1 MMLKPKRIIWL
12 GMAVAL
18 LQSGI
23 LYAMVEQR
31 ASILRNGAD
40 ITLLTEPVDPRDF
53 LRGDYVTLGYGIS
66 SIAADRISGTLPV
79 ASGHADIYVTV
90 KQGDDGAWAFAG
102 ASWQKRDD
110 LPEGEVELRGQT
122 RSFVNS
128 PLYGQV
134 GVNYGIERYYVP
146 EGQGKAIEDQQRE
159 RKIEA
164 VIAVSD
170 AGEAQ
175 IRALKDDGKV
185 LYEEPVY

>member
-1 MMLKPKRIIWL
+1 MMFRPKRIVWL

-23 LYAMVEQR
+23 LYAMVEKR

-53 LRGDYVTLGYGIS
+53 LRGDYVRLGYGIS
-66 SIAADRISGTLPV
+66 SIAADRIGGTPP
-79 ASGHADIYVTV
+79 AAGGHADIYVTV
-90 KQGDDGAWAFAG
+90 KQKDDGAWAFAG
-102 ASWQKRDD
+102 ASWQRRGD
-110 LPEGEVELRGQT
+110 LPETDVELHGKT
-122 RSFVNS
+122 RSVVNS
-128 PLYGQV
+128 PLDGEV
-134 GVNYGIERYYVP
+134 RVNYGIERYYVP
-146 EGQGKAIEDQQRE
+146 EGQGGAIEDQQRE
-159 RKIEA
+159 RKIEV

-170 AGEAQ
+170 TGEAQ